1 MLEAYFSL
9 KRRKE
14 RKKQTYNEVL
24 WQWSFGGF
32 VPIVLKENAQKIKEN
47 QEFLHKIC
55 EPWTFQRI
63 SVCKKYLT
71 EYFFLP
77 NKIIL

>member
-14 RKKQTYNEVL
+14 RKKQIYNEVL

-55 EPWTFQRI
+55 EP
-63 SVCKKYLT
+63 
-71 EYFFLP
+71 
-77 NKIIL
+77 

>member
-24 WQWSFGGF
+24 RQWPFGGF
-32 VPIVLKENAQKIKEN
+32 VPIVLKENTQKIKEN
-47 QEFLHKIC
+47 QEVLHKIC
-55 EPWTFQRI
+55 EP
-63 SVCKKYLT
+63 
-71 EYFFLP
+71 
-77 NKIIL
+77 